1 MTEFVH
7 LIGAEDVRSAG
18 SAMRAAAE
26 GMKCATALIED
37 SLQRH
42 RMFLDD
48 WLLRLE
54 NIIKKEVK
62 NGTT

>member
-1 MTEFVH
+1 MTEYVH

-26 GMKCATALIED
+26 DMKRAAASIEE
-37 SLQRH
+37 SLHRH

-48 WLLRLE
+48 WLFRLE
-54 NIIKKEVK
+54 NMIEKGDK
-62 NGTT
+62 